1 MKKLPEIQKNG
12 AMRESIGELENIKQ
26 LLLKEKESKSDLEKR
41 LKVRNGLF
49 FSTHNKGLIDDIHVF
64 SRTEIRIRTKQKII
78 NSRWSGYLI

>member
-49 FSTHNKGLIDDIHVF
+49 FFYT
-64 SRTEIRIRTKQKII
+64 
-78 NSRWSGYLI
+78 